1 MSEAPTIDRPEA
13 TVVEAEHI
21 DVLIVG
27 AGISGVSAG
36 YHLQHSMPGTSFL
49 MLDAQKSYGGTWYT
63 HKYPGIRS
71 DSDLYTFGYRFK
83 PWTGAPIATAEEIRR
98 YMGEAIAENG
108 LERRIRYQHKVLKA
122 SWSSETKR
130 WTVEGIRTDTGD
142 EIRFTANFLWMCQGY
157 YRHEDGFTPQW
168 PGVADFQG
176 EIVHTMHWKE
186 GTDLTGK
193 QVVVIGSGASAAT
206 IVPNIA
212 EQCAHVTMLQRT
224 PIFYRTGRNAI
235 EIADELRRLEVNET
249 WIHEIVRRK
258 ILYEQK
264 VFNGRSFDEPEKVRG
279 ELLGLVRDALGEGSD
294 EVIAA
299 NFTPKYRPWQQR
311 IAFVPDAD
319 FFKQMKA
326 GEASVKTGV
335 IERFV
340 ADGIELQSGEILKAD
355 LVVTATGFHL
365 SVLGDIDVTI
375 DGKTLAFGDTRH
387 LPRHDVHRGA
397 EPGLGVRLFPRV
409 MDVAGRS
416 GSGLHRAAAEPHAGE
431 RCGDGRAGAAAGRR
445 RHDARAV
452 DRARQLQSGLHH
464 PRRPPPA
471 EMRHQDR
478 MASHP
483 RLLGGQPHDAG
494 GRSGRRNTHLLIA
507 LRRVIALRRAHA
519 IAGQYVDRLRAGQHR
534 EEDDRNFRRLRVHRR
549 HVGRAALK
557 VRRKRT
563 DQSGAFHGEQ
573 LARLTERE
581 RCLAVDQTFGS

>member
-13 TVVEAEHI
+13 SVAEADHI

-36 YHLQHSMPGTSFL
+36 YHLQHSLPGTSFV
-49 MLDAQKSYGGTWYT
+49 MLEAQKSYGGTWYT

-108 LERRIRYQHKVLKA
+108 LERRIRYQHKVLRA

-130 WTVEGIRTDTGD
+130 WTVEGIRTDTGED
-142 EIRFTANFLWMCQGY
+142 IRFTANFLWMCQGY
-157 YRHEDGFTPQW
+157 YRHEDGFTPEW
-168 PGVADFQG
+168 PGTEDFQG
-176 EIVHTMHWKE
+176 EIVHSMHWKE
-186 GTDLTGK
+186 GMDLTGK

-235 EIADELRRLEVNET
+235 EIADELRRLEVDET

-279 ELLGLVRDALGEGSD
+279 ELLGLVRDALGEGSE

-319 FFKQMKA
+319 FFQKMKA
-326 GEASVKTGV
+326 GKASVKTGV

-340 ADGIELQSGEILKAD
+340 ADGIELQSGELLKAD
-355 LVVTATGFHL
+355 VVVAATGFHL
-365 SVLGDIDVTI
+365 SVLGDIDFTI
-375 DGKTLAFGDTRH
+375 DGQPLAFGDIVTYRGMMFTGVPNLAWVFGYFRASWTLRADLVADFIVRLLGH
-387 LPRHDVHRGA
+387 MRARGA
-397 EPGLGVRLFPRV
+397 EMVVPALRPEDADMPLEPWIAPDNFNPGYINRGI
-409 MDVAGRS
+409 
-416 GSGLHRAAAEPHAGE
+416 
-431 RCGDGRAGAAAGRR
+431 
-445 RHDARAV
+445 
-452 DRARQLQSGLHH
+452 
-464 PRRPPPA
+464 
-471 EMRHQDR
+471 
-478 MASHP
+478 
-483 RLLGGQPHDAG
+483 
-494 GRSGRRNTHLLIA
+494 HLLPKCGTKTEW
-507 LRRVIALRRAHA
+507 RHSHD
-519 IAGQYVDRLRAGQHR
+519 YW
-534 EEDDRNFRRLRVHRR
+534 EDNHTIPKADLDDGTLVYR
-549 HVGRAALK
+549 
-557 VRRKRT
+557 
-563 DQSGAFHGEQ
+563 
-573 LARLTERE
+573 
-581 RCLAVDQTFGS
+581 